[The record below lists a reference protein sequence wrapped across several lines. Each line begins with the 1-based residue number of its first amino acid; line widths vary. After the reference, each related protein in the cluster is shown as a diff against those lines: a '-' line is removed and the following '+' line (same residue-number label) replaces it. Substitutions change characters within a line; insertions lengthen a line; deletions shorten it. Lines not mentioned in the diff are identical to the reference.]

1 MKKQGVS
8 HMLVII
14 LLVFE
19 DLTFSLLIENINKY
33 KIQQEKSIRYITM
46 YIDFK
51 IVKAFLISCL
61 WKKNWTSNKKLIAFK
76 NYKTFSM

>member
-1 MKKQGVS
+1 MVIELKKKKQGVS

-33 KIQQEKSIRYITM
+33 KIQQKKSIMDITM
-46 YIDFK
+46 YIDLK

-61 WKKNWTSNKKLIAFK
+61 
-76 NYKTFSM
+76 